1 MALPEIRSIESV
13 LEGFKEGVPVAS
25 LPTLL
30 ITATYDS
37 FTAAPSLSTG
47 DIDGSIAV
55 LEITRLFSHLYENQ
69 KTVGV

>member
-1 MALPEIRSIESV
+1 M
-13 LEGFKEGVPVAS
+13 AS
-25 LPTLL
+25 LPTIL

-47 DIDGSIAV
+47 DVDSTIAV
-55 LEITRLFSHLYENQ
+55 LEIARLFSHLYENQ